1 MIPKL
6 SLLFVLSMILL
17 TTACQQKEKQL
28 PILGKKEVVENGTSA
43 DTVYHTIPDFEF
55 IDQDRNTITQK
66 SFDDKIYIA
75 DFFFTTCPTICPVM
89 KTQMLRVY
97 EKYNDNPEIAFL
109 SHTID
114 PKHDTVAVLKEYA
127 DRLGISSDQWHMVTG
142 DRDKIFEIAQSH
154 YMVSAHEDPSAPGGA
169 VHSGAF
175 ILIDKE
181 KRIRGYYDGTKEE
194 EVDRL
199 IGDMSLLIQIKS
211 N

>member
-1 MIPKL
+1 MI
-6 SLLFVLSMILL
+6 IL
-17 TTACQQKEKQL
+17 TIACQQKEKQL
-28 PILGKKEVVENGTSA
+28 PILGKKEVVENGASA
-43 DTVYHTIPDFEF
+43 DTVYHTIPDFKF
-55 IDQDRNTITQK
+55 IDQDSNTVTQK
-66 SFDDKIYIA
+66 TFDNKIYIA

-114 PKHDTVAVLKEYA
+114 PKHDTVGVLKEYA

-142 DRDKIFEIAQSH
+142 ARDKIFEIAQSH

-175 ILIDKE
+175 ILIDKQ

-194 EVDRL
+194 EVNQL
-199 IGDMSLLIQIKS
+199 IEDIPLLIQTKS